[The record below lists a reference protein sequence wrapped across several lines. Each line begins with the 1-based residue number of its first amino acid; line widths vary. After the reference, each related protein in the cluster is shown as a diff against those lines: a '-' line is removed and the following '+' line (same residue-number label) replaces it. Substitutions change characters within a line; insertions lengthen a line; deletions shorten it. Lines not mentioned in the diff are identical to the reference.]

1 MMYGTVLIANL
12 LYVAKARSYY
22 AIIIVVEC
30 QFDFGYLPACSVG
43 WWLMA
48 GAGLF

>member
-1 MMYGTVLIANL
+1 MDSILHLSTGNGTPLPAAGRPAVPSLG
-12 LYVAKARSYY
+12 RD
-22 AIIIVVEC
+22 E
-30 QFDFGYLPACSVG
+30 DGPACSVG